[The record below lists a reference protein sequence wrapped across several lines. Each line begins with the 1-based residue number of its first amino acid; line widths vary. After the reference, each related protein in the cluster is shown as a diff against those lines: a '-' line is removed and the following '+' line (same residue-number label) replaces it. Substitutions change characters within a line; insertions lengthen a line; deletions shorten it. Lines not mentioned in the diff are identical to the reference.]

1 MAGTAFRVFGSS
13 DHVFRAAGV
22 RRVRCLPTVHRLRE
36 RESIYEDLPFLE
48 RDWEGYRGAEACRFA
63 QMQAWY
69 HSRISR
75 VKGPVCEL
83 ACGYG
88 RLLVELARVGI
99 EVHGTD
105 VAPARL
111 QAARQHF
118 DKEGLGNAHFHLCP
132 MPNVPQGVK
141 FAAIILAANAVGYLT
156 DGQRK
161 RELFANIAGA
171 LADDGLLLMDHGR
184 GSAVLRLL
192 RFWPGLRGRLG
203 KGDRRVRSSLQ
214 WSRSHNVI
222 LETFF
227 VREAGAPPR
236 IYQDTFRFDHAS
248 TTLLR
253 LKEAG
258 FKIVETC
265 GSFEGSQLRPWS
277 RILAVTAQVEKTPRV
292 VVA

>member
-1 MAGTAFRVFGSS
+1 MAGTALRVLGSS
-13 DHVFRAAGV
+13 HDFFRAAGV
-22 RRVRCLPTVHRLRE
+22 RSVRCLSTVHSLRE
-36 RESIYEDLPFLE
+36 RESIYECLPFLE
-48 RDWEGYRGAEACRFA
+48 RDWEGYCGAEAYRFA

-69 HSRISR
+69 HARISR

-88 RLLVELARVGI
+88 RLLVELARAGI

-105 VAPARL
+105 VAPSRI

-118 DKEGLGNAHFHLCP
+118 DKEGLVNAHFHLCP

-141 FAAIILAANAVGYLT
+141 FGAIILAANAVGYLA
-156 DGQRK
+156 DSQRK

-171 LADDGLLLMDHGR
+171 LADNGLLLMDHGR

-192 RFWPGLRGRLG
+192 RCWPGLRGRLG
-203 KGDRRVRSSLQ
+203 KGDRRIRSSLQ

-222 LETFF
+222 VETFF

-236 IYQDTFRFDHAS
+236 IYQDTFRFDRAS
-248 TTLLR
+248 VTLLR

-258 FKIVETC
+258 FEIVETC
-265 GSFEGSQLRPWS
+265 GSFQGSPLRPWS
-277 RILAVTAQVEKTPRV
+277 LMLAVTAQVEKTPRV